1 MRVKKRWKKEC
12 MSDIFL
18 VKLEFTHSLFKK
30 PYITMQWQLTHIT
43 FPFSIIIY
51 KREKKI
57 LRTLK
62 IIGGW
67 NFLSITSKKKQE
79 PLDYNLIVH
88 RAHGFS
94 ARVGPQFVCNN
105 SGHVNLD
112 FNFQCLQ
119 LARGSS
125 NFSLY
130 CENPHFEDG
139 LMITNWK
146 FRCQSTFFCKL
157 V

>member
-67 NFLSITSKKKQE
+67 NFLSITSQKKQD
-79 PLDYNLIVH
+79 PLDYHLIVH
-88 RAHGFS
+88 SAHDFS
-94 ARVGPQFVCNN
+94 ARVGPLKLK
-105 SGHVNLD
+105 GPIL
-112 FNFQCLQ
+112 CLC
-119 LARGSS
+119 AT
-125 NFSLY
+125 
-130 CENPHFEDG
+130 
-139 LMITNWK
+139 I
-146 FRCQSTFFCKL
+146 L
-157 V
+157 VIRICA